1 MSKLQGNNGLNKEK
15 MAIQSEFLNNH
26 PPASSETIETA
37 YNHRIIDLFFE

>member
-1 MSKLQGNNGLNKEK
+1 MGKLQGNYGLNKEK
-15 MAIQSEFLNNH
+15 MAIGREFVNNH